1 MKRQKLRIGL
11 FGFGVVGQGL
21 YDVLKS
27 ATGLDAQIV
36 KICVRSNKQRSLPE
50 EIFCYDPEE
59 ILNNDQIN
67 TVVELIDDADASY
80 RIVKQALQ
88 RKKNVVSANKKMIAE
103 NIAELI
109 ELQRVNNV
117 SLLYEASACGS
128 IPVIR
133 NLEEYYDNDLLLSVT
148 GILNGSSN
156 YILSKIFD
164 YNKGYDEALK
174 EAQELGFAESDPS
187 FDVEGFDSL
196 YKLIILTIHS
206 FGTIVAPKDVLTYG
220 ISNITD
226 FDIQY
231 AREKRF
237 KIKLVGQVERL
248 KDNKISLF
256 VLPRFVGRDKYIYSV
271 EDEFNGVV
279 IKGLA
284 YDKQFMFGKGAGSH
298 PTGSAVLSDITALAH
313 SYKYEYKK
321 MHYANTFTY
330 DNQGIIEIY
339 LRYKSA
345 EVLQYFKFESISEE
359 YKGPDYN
366 YKIGTIKLCNL
377 IEINQLIRK
386 LDVFVA
392 ATGQLLNY

>member
-1 MKRQKLRIGL
+1 M
-11 FGFGVVGQGL
+11 
-21 YDVLKS
+21 
-27 ATGLDAQIV
+27 
-36 KICVRSNKQRSLPE
+36 
-50 EIFCYDPEE
+50 
-59 ILNNDQIN
+59 
-67 TVVELIDDADASY
+67 
-80 RIVKQALQ
+80 
-88 RKKNVVSANKKMIAE
+88 
-103 NIAELI
+103 
-109 ELQRVNNV
+109 
-117 SLLYEASACGS
+117 
-128 IPVIR
+128 
-133 NLEEYYDNDLLLSVT
+133 
-148 GILNGSSN
+148 
-156 YILSKIFD
+156 
-164 YNKGYDEALK
+164 
-174 EAQELGFAESDPS
+174 
-187 FDVEGFDSL
+187 
-196 YKLIILTIHS
+196 
-206 FGTIVAPKDVLTYG
+206 
-220 ISNITD
+220 
-226 FDIQY
+226 
-231 AREKRF
+231 
-237 KIKLVGQVERL
+237 ERL